1 MRWLLLVML
10 WASAASAH
18 EMTPTYPK
26 LVPSF
31 MEGVEVTQ
39 VTLFNKRE
47 DVQYYEIGVFDKEW
61 KPVPFVS
68 AYKVVRIEYLAKLH
82 IDVYIAKEDA
92 KKAVYLCS
100 ISKLRG
106 LPRKG
111 TLVSSKICSKI
122 VK

>member
-1 MRWLLLVML
+1 ML
-10 WASAASAH
+10 WVTTASAH

-26 LVPSF
+26 LSPSF
-31 MEGVEVTQ
+31 MDGVEHTEV
-39 VTLFNKRE
+39 VLFNKRE

-68 AYKVVRIEYLAKLH
+68 AYKVVRVDYLAKLH
-82 IDVYIAKEDA
+82 IDVYIAKENA
-92 KKAVYLCS
+92 KQALYLCS

-106 LPRKG
+106 LPKKG